1 MMRPRALRMVGK
13 YLIHH
18 LARLIQVA
26 GAGSVV
32 YLIDARIV
40 RVRCSGRILQRQRQ
54 RAGTGGQNR
63 QQRNGQLLMHRNL
76 SCS

>member
-1 MMRPRALRMVGK
+1 MAGK

-18 LARLIQVA
+18 LARLLQVA
-26 GAGSVV
+26 GAGGVV
-32 YLIDARIV
+32 NLIDARIV

-54 RAGTGGQNR
+54 RAGTGGQNSK
-63 QQRNGQLLMHRNL
+63 QRNRQLFTHRNL